1 MIAIMHQKMAGIRLV
16 FVSILAL
23 LGGIIFAVSLLTHS
37 FSHGHGKDAVPQSQ
51 ASSISRRNAVQFIQ
65 IGPIRII
72 SN

>member
-1 MIAIMHQKMAGIRLV
+1 MIAIMHQKMAGIRIV

-23 LGGIIFAVSLLTHS
+23 LGGIIFAASLLTHS
-37 FSHGHGKDAVPQSQ
+37 FSHRHGKDAAPQSQ
-51 ASSISRRNAVQFIQ
+51 ASSINRRNAVQFIQ